1 MTPEQMRK
9 LDTELREYF
18 ESMVEGMG
26 RLERR
31 HALEMYLTGLLLD
44 GERKSVEPMA
54 GRLVEEPAK
63 REAVRQ
69 RLQQCVSVADWSDEE
84 MRRRLAM
91 KLEAELPQLEALVVD
106 DTGFAKKGEYSV
118 GVARQYS
125 GTLGRTDNC
134 LPEEWTR
141 SRKRCKPA
149 NTPLKKLVRLA
160 KLRWRVERDY
170 QQLKGEVG
178 LDHFEGRTWRGFHHH
193 ATLCMVAHGFLAVR
207 RALFPPEEEAL
218 DPFRGAPPTSALAAA
233 PHRPLP
239 TLPAARRSPRTS
251 SRAVA
256 NLIR

>member
-31 HALEMYLTGLLLD
+31 RALEMYLTGLLLD

-106 DTGFAKKGEYSV
+106 DTGFPKKGEYSV

-149 NTPLKKLVRLA
+149 NTPSRSWCDWRSCAGGWSAITRRGRVKSASTTLKA
-160 KLRWRVERDY
+160 AP
-170 QQLKGEVG
+170 GEASTTTPPSAWWPMVSSPYA
-178 LDHFEGRTWRGFHHH
+178 GRFFPRRSTPW
-193 ATLCMVAHGFLAVR
+193 TLPEVR
-207 RALFPPEEEAL
+207 RRLQHLLLRRIGHCPLCLRRVGA
-218 DPFRGAPPTSALAAA
+218 RAPPRG
-233 PHRPLP
+233 P
-239 TLPAARRSPRTS
+239 
-251 SRAVA
+251 SR
-256 NLIR
+256 I